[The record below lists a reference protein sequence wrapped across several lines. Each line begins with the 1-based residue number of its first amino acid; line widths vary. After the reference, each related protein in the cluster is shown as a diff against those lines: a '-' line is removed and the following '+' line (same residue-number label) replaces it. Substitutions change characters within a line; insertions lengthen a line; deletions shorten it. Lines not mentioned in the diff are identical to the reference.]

1 MKPRDDREFARL
13 PQDVM
18 LAIDRLCNRL
28 EQAWRSGKPMRV
40 ETLLRELDTK
50 HRFAGLAE
58 LLPLEIEYRTRA
70 GKALTID
77 ELTKRFPTVQKEWL
91 QKQLTAAPEV
101 TALGAVPAS
110 AAKELPE
117 VLGDYRILSRL
128 GGGGMGAVYRAVHER
143 MGRQVA
149 LKVLKPEIQNNA
161 ALQQRFDREV
171 RAAAKLSHPN
181 IVTALDARSHD
192 GVHFLVTELVEGS
205 DLDHHVR
212 QHGPLS
218 VPQAVD
224 VMLQA
229 ARGLSYAH
237 SQGVIHR
244 DIKPANLLMSRDGVV
259 KILDMGLARLESDG
273 NGRIE
278 TELTDTGVVMGT
290 AAYMPPEQARDTRR
304 ADARSDI
311 YSLGCTLHFLLTGRP
326 VYAGVSQVD
335 TILSHVNKPVPS
347 LRQILPQVP
356 VTLDQL
362 FQSMIAKDPADRV
375 QTAGEVAERLTS
387 LREQGLD
394 GSDSAELR
402 ELIAQMSTANPGRK
416 TAPAPTELH
425 FSEAIATRVTPKPA
439 TKTPRRT
446 AIAGAVGLL
455 SLSALAVWWFFGSGE
470 GGTQQQE
477 EVIIA
482 ANDDSKK
489 SSDDAS
495 NDQGTTNLPTD
506 NQPNNMPK
514 VNRPSSVGNNPSAGW
529 SFDGRTSYISVPNI
543 IPEPNGSYTIEVIA
557 RANGYQTSN
566 LVSWLGPNWMAI
578 YIGDNGQVGI
588 GRQLAAIPD
597 VKSSNQVLSNSEW
610 THIAATFDGNRME
623 LFINGQPVDQQT
635 VNFELGDTRGGLFLG
650 GVNPTLLP
658 FGQNERFFPG
668 TIHSARITQGIR
680 YRDAFQALRVLTPD
694 STTIVAISSDAS
706 GNPFAQTGDGNSVEC
721 SPVNVSPVI
730 R

>member
-1 MKPRDDREFARL
+1 MKPRDDRDFARL

-101 TALGAVPAS
+101 TAFGAVLPS
-110 AAKELPE
+110 ATKELPE

-192 GVHFLVTELVEGS
+192 SVHFLVTELVEGS

-229 ARGLSYAH
+229 ARGMSYAH

-259 KILDMGLARLESDG
+259 KILDMGLARLESDDI
-273 NGRIE
+273 GRSE
-278 TELTDTGVVMGT
+278 SGLTDTGVVMGT

-335 TILSHVNKPVPS
+335 TILSHVNQPVPS

-387 LREQGLD
+387 LRAQGLD

-402 ELIAQMSTANPGRK
+402 DLIAQMSTPNGGRK

-425 FSEAIATRVTPKPA
+425 FSEAIATRVTPKPT
-439 TKTPRRT
+439 TKTPRGM
-446 AIAGAVGLL
+446 AVAGAVGVL
-455 SLSALAVWWFFGSGE
+455 SLSALAAWWFVGNRD
-470 GGTQQQE
+470 GGTQQPE
-477 EVIIA
+477 EIIMA
-482 ANDDSKK
+482 VDEDSKN
-489 SSDDAS
+489 SRDGRDAS
-495 NDQGTTNLPTD
+495 KDADATSPPTD
-506 NQPNNMPK
+506 NQLNNLPNIP
-514 VNRPSSVGNNPSAGW
+514 RPNVGSSGNSW
-529 SFDGRTSYISVPNI
+529 TFDGRTSYIAVPDI
-543 IPEPNGSYTIEVIA
+543 SPEPNGSYTIEVIA
-557 RANGYQTSN
+557 RADRYQTSN

-578 YIGDNGQVGI
+578 YIGENGAVGTA
-588 GRQLAAIPD
+588 RQLSAIPD
-597 VKSSNQVLSNSEW
+597 VNSSNHVLSRSDW
-610 THIAATFDGNRME
+610 THR
-623 LFINGQPVDQQT
+623 
-635 VNFELGDTRGGLFLG
+635 
-650 GVNPTLLP
+650 
-658 FGQNERFFPG
+658 
-668 TIHSARITQGIR
+668 
-680 YRDAFQALRVLTPD
+680 RDV
-694 STTIVAISSDAS
+694 
-706 GNPFAQTGDGNSVEC
+706 
-721 SPVNVSPVI
+721 
-730 R
+730 